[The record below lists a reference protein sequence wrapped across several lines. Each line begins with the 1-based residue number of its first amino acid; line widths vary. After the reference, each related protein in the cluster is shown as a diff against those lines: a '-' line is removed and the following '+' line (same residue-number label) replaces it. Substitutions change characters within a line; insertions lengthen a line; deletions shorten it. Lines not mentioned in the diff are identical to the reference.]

1 MSSEVSILSHETLT
15 EVLDN
20 ISTMT
25 FITAASGINHY
36 NNEVCRGNNSRNS
49 SVV

>member
-1 MSSEVSILSHETLT
+1 MVGSEMSILSHETLT

-25 FITAASGINHY
+25 FITTAASGINDY
-36 NNEVCRGNNSRNS
+36 NMTHEGAITHITQV
-49 SVV
+49 